1 MAAHPYMAN
10 ASMQYMADI
19 TCCAC
24 TASMPVCFVQNI
36 AEWEMTDDDI
46 EVAIKLADKSG
57 DGRIDYD
64 EFIAFV
70 FGGDE
75 PGYQR
80 QTSTKPVL
88 TEQQPSQLPSQL
100 PTAPAQAAAVAAD
113 MPPPAETDA
122 QHPAETLTMSSN
134 SWPQAQEELPPN
146 QLPAPQLPSSGLDS
160 MQAAVLAARQQSLTD
175 AWVAAHTAD
184 LTPTDLTPADLTPA
198 NSAEAAPQAGTV
210 YDNELYQEE
219 APSAPQAGAAYHVP
233 VWELEN
239 PTTSSDL
246 QMPAEQPGDD
256 VRLDIQTDLATS
268 DHMQPPQFE
277 AQWAQQPAHST
288 ALLGEDDP
296 CAHEQIS
303 NATSCDTQWPYNVQ
317 GGSEP
322 LQMPPAERAS
332 AALDAFGG
340 GGTAQMRPIAQ
351 HGSEPGGLQAVVHG
365 DAVHFNMPLE
375 AHELAGG
382 FPESSQPDSTAM
394 HPAAQQA
401 SLQQHAT
408 KLSSGTK
415 TPLKAPRKLPA
426 LSYAQLSQGVN
437 RSQAKN
443 QQLDR
448 KS

>member
-1 MAAHPYMAN
+1 
-10 ASMQYMADI
+10 
-19 TCCAC
+19 
-24 TASMPVCFVQNI
+24 
-36 AEWEMTDDDI
+36 MTDDDI

-88 TEQQPSQLPSQL
+88 TEQQPSQPSQL
-100 PTAPAQAAAVAAD
+100 PTAPAQAAAAGAD
-113 MPPPAETDA
+113 TPPPAETDA
-122 QHPAETLTMSSN
+122 YQHPAATLTMSSN

-146 QLPAPQLPSSGLDS
+146 QLPATQLPSSGLDP

-198 NSAEAAPQAGTV
+198 DSAEAAPQAGTV

-219 APSAPQAGAAYHVP
+219 APNAPQAQAAYHVP
-233 VWELEN
+233 VWELED

-256 VRLDIQTDLATS
+256 VRLDIQTDQAAL

-277 AQWAQQPAHST
+277 AQWAQQPAHSM
-288 ALLGEDDP
+288 ASFGEDDP
-296 CAHEQIS
+296 GAHEQIS
-303 NATSCDTQWPYNVQ
+303 DATCSDTQWPHNVQ
-317 GGSEP
+317 GGSEA
-322 LQMPPAERAS
+322 LQMPSAERAS
-332 AALDAFGG
+332 AALDEFGG
-340 GGTAQMRPIAQ
+340 GGTAQMWPMAEQ
-351 HGSEPGGLQAVVHG
+351 GSEPGGLQAVVHG

-375 AHELAGG
+375 AHELAEG
-382 FPESSQPDSTAM
+382 FPESSQPDSTAGR
-394 HPAAQQA
+394 PAAQQS

-408 KLSSGTK
+408 KPSFWHKNASESSQ
-415 TPLKAPRKLPA
+415 KASGIIVCAVVTGRQQVA
-426 LSYAQLSQGVN
+426 SQ
-437 RSQAKN
+437 
-443 QQLDR
+443 
-448 KS
+448 KSTFG